1 MEVEQVIHQYGAVGL
16 LIWAAAQIL
25 VLLFAWSRAGIHA
38 KAQAEDIVA
47 NERKT
52 ITRMLEKRDDD
63 AREQVEKTEKLEG
76 ELHLLKEIMAVERS
90 ESAENL
96 DDLNRRLDEAKTD
109 RDQLAARLSESERQ
123 YQRQLATAQAE
134 IDTLRAQIARLENE
148 IRAMEGERQKLVDE
162 LYREMRTTA
171 RLTSELARLQGQ
183 HEVID
188 KVIARIQPGGV
199 VTPEV
204 VYSPSSV

>member
-25 VLLFAWSRAGIHA
+25 VLLFAWSRAGIRA

-47 NERKT
+47 GERKT

-63 AREQVEKTEKLEG
+63 AREQAEKTEKLEG

-90 ESAENL
+90 ESEEKL
-96 DDLNRRLDEAKTD
+96 DDLNRRLDESKAE
-109 RDQLAARLSESERQ
+109 RDQLAARLSESEHR
-123 YQRQLATAQAE
+123 YQQQLTAAHAE
-134 IDTLRAQIARLENE
+134 IDSLRAQITRLENE

-171 RLTSELARLQGQ
+171 RLTSELSFMRGQ
-183 HEVID
+183 HDVID
-188 KVIARIQPGGV
+188 RVLAKVQPV
-199 VTPEV
+199 PPEPEISFNP
-204 VYSPSSV
+204 SPV